1 MMGPTMEVTRLEIA
15 LCGVVLVAVAVL
27 IVRSGQALRRKAR
40 AWEKAAQVM
49 HTYSHL
55 LASTTTED
63 GLAIRP
69 RDQQLLM
76 SAETALGWLVRLTG
90 YRSDQVRAVQ
100 VGGWWILESKQ
111 AAADQVK

>member
-1 MMGPTMEVTRLEIA
+1 MMGPTMEVTRLEIF

-27 IVRSGQALRRKAR
+27 IVRTGQALRRRAR
-40 AWEKAAQVM
+40 AWEKAARIM
-49 HTYSHL
+49 HSHSHL

-69 RDQQLLM
+69 RDEQLLM

-90 YRSDQVRAVQ
+90 KRSDEVRAVQ

-111 AAADQVK
+111 EAADQLK